1 MVEQDV
7 SVEDQDPDVED
18 EEARGQAGGGEG
30 VGEVPHGEEAE
41 WDHGAA
47 EQRAAAPHAEEGV
60 VVVEVPGLLEGVG
73 AVVSRAVSHLL
84 PCTIPSFTS
93 SCKNQMKDLLNS
105 TVNQSLMTYLFW
117 FPSLLKP
124 LNSAAAFLE
133 AARPGL
139 DLVIDYT

>member
-1 MVEQDV
+1 MSKMRKQAVRERSEV
-7 SVEDQDPDVED
+7 S
-18 EEARGQAGGGEG
+18 
-30 VGEVPHGEEAE
+30 HGEEAE
-41 WDHGAA
+41 GDHGAA
-47 EQRAAAPHAEEGV
+47 KQRAAEVGV

-93 SCKNQMKDLLNS
+93 SCKNQMKDLKDNLTFTRPFPRILNC
-105 TVNQSLMTYLFW
+105 TANQSLLTYLFW
-117 FPSLLKP
+117 FPSILRL